1 MNMQKFSLHTHTI
14 GFDGRNTEEEMVR
27 RAEELGWK
35 KIGFSNHFIVHENI
49 ENAPMYANAK
59 MRGYDT
65 IYSSSFDEAVAKFE
79 PHYKRIDDLQ
89 GRTDVKI
96 LKGMEVDFFNNDEWR
111 KGFEEAV
118 SYLKPDYLIGSA
130 HFVDVDG
137 ILYMQV
143 MDPAKASYGI
153 SEYRFATTQLAQT
166 TMRSEMGK
174 LDLDRSFEERTTINA
189 AVVAAVDK
197 ASDPWGI
204 KVTRYEIKNITP
216 PQSIRDAMEKQM
228 RAEREKRAMI
238 AESEGER
245 QSKIN
250 RAEGDRQQAIALSE
264 GERARRINVAEGR
277 AQEILLVAEAQAAGI
292 QKVAEAINSKGGVE
306 SVNMQLAQQYLTQFG
321 NLAKT
326 NNTMIIPSNLADV
339 AGVIKSCAS
348 VIKQVN

>member
-1 MNMQKFSLHTHTI
+1 MGMIVFMVLVAIFVLAIIINGAVIVPQK
-14 GFDGRNTEEEMVR
+14 
-27 RAEELGWK
+27 AA
-35 KIGFSNHFIVHENI
+35 FIVERLGKYRCTLDAGFHILIPFFDRIAYRHTLKEQAIDVPPQQCITKDNI
-49 ENAPMYANAK
+49 A
-59 MRGYDT
+59 
-65 IYSSSFDEAVAKFE
+65 
-79 PHYKRIDDLQ
+79 
-89 GRTDVKI
+89 
-96 LKGMEVDFFNNDEWR
+96 
-111 KGFEEAV
+111 
-118 SYLKPDYLIGSA
+118 
-130 HFVDVDG
+130 VDVDG

-153 SEYRFATTQLAQT
+153 GNYLFATTQLAQT

-174 LDLDRSFEERTTINA
+174 LDLDRSFEERTNINA

-250 RAEGDRQQAIALSE
+250 RAEGERQEAIALSE
-264 GERARRINVAEGR
+264 GERARRINEAEGK
-277 AQEILLVAEAQAAGI
+277 AKEILLVAEAQAEGI
-292 QKVAEAINSKGGVE
+292 AKVAEALSGKGGVE
-306 SVNMQLAQQYLTQFG
+306 SVNMQLAQQYLKEFG
-321 NLAKT
+321 NLAKS

-339 AGVIKSCAS
+339 AGVIKACSS
-348 VIKQVN
+348 VIKEIK

>member
-1 MNMQKFSLHTHTI
+1 MIELVILAIIIITI
-14 GFDGRNTEEEMVR
+14 LTTLIKTAVIVPQRQAYIIERLGKYHNTLEAGFHILMPFIDRVAYR
-27 RAEELGWK
+27 RTLKETPVDVPPQQCITK
-35 KIGFSNHFIVHENI
+35 DNI
-49 ENAPMYANAK
+49 A
-59 MRGYDT
+59 
-65 IYSSSFDEAVAKFE
+65 
-79 PHYKRIDDLQ
+79 
-89 GRTDVKI
+89 
-96 LKGMEVDFFNNDEWR
+96 
-111 KGFEEAV
+111 
-118 SYLKPDYLIGSA
+118 
-130 HFVDVDG
+130 VDVDG

-153 SEYRFATTQLAQT
+153 SNYLFATTQLAQT

-174 LDLDRSFEERTTINA
+174 LDLDRSFEERTNINA
-189 AVVAAVDK
+189 AVVTAVDK

-250 RAEGDRQQAIALSE
+250 RAEGERQQAIALSE
-264 GERARRINVAEGR
+264 GERARRINEAEGK
-277 AQEILLVAEAQAAGI
+277 AKEILLVAEAQAAGI
-292 QKVAEAINSKGGVE
+292 SKVAEAIGGKGGIE
-306 SVNMQLAQQYLTQFG
+306 SVNMQLAQQYLREFG

-339 AGVIKSCAS
+339 AGVIKSCTS
-348 VIKQVN
+348 VIREIK

>member
-1 MNMQKFSLHTHTI
+1 MPGLVFMIIIALIVLVAIVKTAVIVPQKQAYIIERLGKYRCTLDAGFHILMPFFDKVAYRHTLKEQAIDVPPQQCITK
-14 GFDGRNTEEEMVR
+14 D
-27 RAEELGWK
+27 
-35 KIGFSNHFIVHENI
+35 NI
-49 ENAPMYANAK
+49 A
-59 MRGYDT
+59 
-65 IYSSSFDEAVAKFE
+65 
-79 PHYKRIDDLQ
+79 
-89 GRTDVKI
+89 
-96 LKGMEVDFFNNDEWR
+96 
-111 KGFEEAV
+111 
-118 SYLKPDYLIGSA
+118 
-130 HFVDVDG
+130 VDVDG